1 MLANALITPRKH
13 CWREPKFKKG
23 CGTVARYGSV
33 VVTERVIVTHQ
44 GALLLDAPTR
54 EALTDRRV
62 VDVYLGQ
69 ASEDTDAGS

>member
-1 MLANALITPRKH
+1 
-13 CWREPKFKKG
+13 
-23 CGTVARYGSV
+23 V